1 MTIIIKIQK
10 NYVDAKIAIIFS
22 IQLFRTLS
30 RNTNSSFQNM
40 KDGISFLTFLFIGY
54 LLRTT
59 FQIKCESRLQYS
71 GNHY

>member
-54 LLRTT
+54 LL
-59 FQIKCESRLQYS
+59 
-71 GNHY
+71 